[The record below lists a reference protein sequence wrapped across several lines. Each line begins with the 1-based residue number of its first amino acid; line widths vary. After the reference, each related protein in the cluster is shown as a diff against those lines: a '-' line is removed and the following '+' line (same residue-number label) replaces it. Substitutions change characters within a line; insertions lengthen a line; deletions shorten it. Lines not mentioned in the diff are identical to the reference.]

1 MIFWHIIAIAAV
13 FILGYF
19 FGRWTLKH
27 YYEVKYE
34 ELKQMYKHKK
44 RDMECP
50 ARMQ

>member
-1 MIFWHIIAIAAV
+1 MIFWHIVAIATI

-19 FGRWTLKH
+19 FGRWTIKD

-34 ELKQMYKHKK
+34 ELKEMYKQKE
-44 RDMECP
+44 RDVECQ

>member
-1 MIFWHIIAIAAV
+1 MIFWHIIAIATV

-19 FGRWTLKH
+19 FGRWTIKD

-34 ELKQMYKHKK
+34 ELIEMYKHKE
-44 RDMECP
+44 RDMECQ